1 MPFDDQNDLADLAVD
16 PVALL
21 HEEASAAPDF
31 TIMESIRAKFLPTKR
46 DVTLATALT
55 LAIRG
60 AVKRADSALPPS
72 FENRGIGSGLALI
85 GPTGVGKSR
94 SLARFFDKHAVLR
107 GYADPTSRSPLI
119 SITVPSPCTSMQLAR
134 ALLRATGYGV
144 ERDLPAHRLW
154 EMAFERLHN
163 MKKFIVHFDEI
174 QHVVHNMPAKELQ
187 QMADTLKNAMDDHR
201 ITIILSGVETL
212 KPFLQFDTQL
222 LRRFAIVPFDK
233 VKRENHADIV
243 HVVETYAKAANL
255 EFKLGERDG
264 IKPSD
269 VKADFIARLSHAAFS
284 AYGYAIVLTHLAIE
298 HALQGGRAHLVPED
312 FATVFARKSGF
323 AADRNPFIA
332 PAWLDIDCE
341 KIFIEPNLSGATQTM
356 KPNAKAKSKGGA

>member
-1 MPFDDQNDLADLAVD
+1 MPFDDRNDLPALDLD

-21 HEEASAAPDF
+21 HQEASAASDF

-46 DVTLATALT
+46 DATLAESLALKIS
-55 LAIRG
+55 A
-60 AVKRADSALPPS
+60 AVARKDDTLPPS
-72 FENRGIGSGLALI
+72 FENRGAGSGLALI
-85 GPTGVGKSR
+85 GETGVGKSR
-94 SLARFFDKHAVLR
+94 SLARFFGKHSVLR

-187 QMADTLKNAMDDHR
+187 QMADTLKNAMDEHR
-201 ITIILSGVETL
+201 ITLILSGVETVR
-212 KPFLQFDTQL
+212 PFLQFDKQL
-222 LRRFAIVPFDK
+222 LRRFHIVPFEK
-233 VKRENHADIV
+233 LTRENHGDIA

-255 EFKLGERDG
+255 EVKFGERKG
-264 IKPSD
+264 VNPAA
-269 VKADFIARLSHAAFS
+269 VKADFIARLVQAAFD

-298 HALQGGRAHLVPED
+298 HALRGGRTHLVPED

-323 AADRNPFIA
+323 GADRNPFVA
-332 PAWLDIDCE
+332 PAWIDIDCS
-341 KIFIEPNLSGATQTM
+341 KIFIEPKIGGAPDPM
-356 KPNAKAKSKGGA
+356 KTKARNKNKGGA

>member
-1 MPFDDQNDLADLAVD
+1 
-16 PVALL
+16 
-21 HEEASAAPDF
+21 
-31 TIMESIRAKFLPTKR
+31 
-46 DVTLATALT
+46 
-55 LAIRG
+55 
-60 AVKRADSALPPS
+60 
-72 FENRGIGSGLALI
+72 
-85 GPTGVGKSR
+85 
-94 SLARFFDKHAVLR
+94 
-107 GYADPTSRSPLI
+107 
-119 SITVPSPCTSMQLAR
+119 MQLAR

-154 EMAFERLHN
+154 EMAFERLQN

-212 KPFLQFDTQL
+212 KRFLQFDAQV

-233 VKRENHADIV
+233 VKRENHGDIV

-264 IKPSD
+264 VKLAD
-269 VKADFIARLSHAAFS
+269 AKADFIGRLSHAAFN
-284 AYGYAIVLTHLAIE
+284 AYGYAIVLTHQAIE

-323 AADRNPFIA
+323 AADRNPFVA
-332 PAWLDIDCE
+332 PDWKDIDCE
-341 KIFIEPNLSGATQTM
+341 KIFIEPNLGGPPQTM
-356 KPNAKAKSKGGA
+356 KPKAKPKSKGGA